1 MIENVIAIIAAS
13 GGIILMIGSLVL
25 LYQGRITLQAIH
37 EKVQDG
43 KEPTDGTGGDAL
55 AVEIGRI
62 KIKSQYPTI
71 ALFLVAV
78 GCFWLALQYGK
89 GQRRMVSGILTDP
102 DAKDYTVA
110 YTGVMGIV
118 YPDNSGQFEQE
129 VPEDVHLVVLEI
141 AKGGEEPQKF
151 PLYPSREKEWPVKFE
166 LKASNSPSATPGPKL
181 EVNPAQVAEVS
192 KALPPLKAQ

>member
-1 MIENVIAIIAAS
+1 
-13 GGIILMIGSLVL
+13 MIGSLVL

-37 EKVQDG
+37 EKVQEG
-43 KEPTDGTGGDAL
+43 KEPPDGTGGDAL

-89 GQRRMVSGILTDP
+89 SQRRIVSGILIDP

-110 YTGVMGIV
+110 YTGAMGVV
-118 YPDNSGQFEQE
+118 YPDNEGQFEQE
-129 VPEDVHLVVLEI
+129 VPEDVQLVVLEI

-151 PLYPSREKEWPVKFE
+151 PLYPSREKTWPVKVE
-166 LKASNSPSATPGPKL
+166 LKASTVPSATPAPKL
-181 EVNPAQVAEVS
+181 EVNPAQVAEVP

>member
-37 EKVQDG
+37 DKVQEG

-71 ALFLVAV
+71 ALFLVAI

-110 YTGVMGIV
+110 YTGVMGVV
-118 YPDNSGQFEQE
+118 YPDDTGQFEQE

-151 PLYPSREKEWPVKFE
+151 PVYPSKEKEWPVKFE
-166 LKASNSPSATPGPKL
+166 LKASTSPSATPRPKL
-181 EVNPAQVAEVS
+181 EVNPAQVAEVG

>member
-1 MIENVIAIIAAS
+1 MIENIIAIIAAS
-13 GGIILMIGSLVL
+13 GGIILMIGSLAL

-37 EKVQDG
+37 EKAQEG
-43 KEPTDGTGGDAL
+43 KEPTDVTGGDAL
-55 AVEIGRI
+55 AVEIGQI

-110 YTGVMGIV
+110 YTGVMGV
-118 YPDNSGQFEQE
+118 AYPDNTGQFEQE

-141 AKGGEEPQKF
+141 AKGGKEPQKF
-151 PLYPSREKEWPVKFE
+151 PLYPSKEKEWPVKFE
-166 LKASNSPSATPGPKL
+166 LKAPTDPSATPAAKL
-181 EVNPAQVAEVS
+181 EVNPAQVAEVG

>member
-1 MIENVIAIIAAS
+1 
-13 GGIILMIGSLVL
+13 MIGSLAL

-37 EKVQDG
+37 EKAQAG
-43 KEPTDGTGGDAL
+43 KEPTDVTGGDAL
-55 AVEIGRI
+55 AVEIGQI

-110 YTGVMGIV
+110 YTGVMGV
-118 YPDNSGQFEQE
+118 AYPDNTGQFEQE

-141 AKGGEEPQKF
+141 AKGGKEPQKF
-151 PLYPSREKEWPVKFE
+151 PLYPSKEKEWPVKFE
-166 LKASNSPSATPGPKL
+166 LKAPTGPSATPAAKL
-181 EVNPAQVAEVS
+181 EVNPAQVAEVG

>member
-37 EKVQDG
+37 EKVQEG
-43 KEPTDGTGGDAL
+43 KEPTDVTGGDAL
-55 AVEIGRI
+55 AVEIGQI

-102 DAKDYTVA
+102 DAKEFTVA
-110 YTGVMGIV
+110 YMGVILFV
-118 YPDNSGQFEQE
+118 YPDDTVQF
-129 VPEDVHLVVLEI
+129 
-141 AKGGEEPQKF
+141 A
-151 PLYPSREKEWPVKFE
+151 
-166 LKASNSPSATPGPKL
+166 
-181 EVNPAQVAEVS
+181 
-192 KALPPLKAQ
+192 

>member
-1 MIENVIAIIAAS
+1 MIENIIAIIAAS

-37 EKVQDG
+37 EKVQEG
-43 KEPTDGTGGDAL
+43 KEPTDVTGGDAL
-55 AVEIGRI
+55 AVEIGQI

-110 YTGVMGIV
+110 YTGVMGV
-118 YPDNSGQFEQE
+118 AYPDITGQFEQE

-141 AKGGEEPQKF
+141 AKGGKEPQKF
-151 PLYPSREKEWPVKFE
+151 PLYPSKEKEWPVKFE
-166 LKASNSPSATPGPKL
+166 LKAPTGPSATPAAKL
-181 EVNPAQVAEVS
+181 EVNPAQVAEVG
-192 KALPPLKAQ
+192 KALPPLQAQ

>member
-1 MIENVIAIIAAS
+1 MIENIIAIIAAS
-13 GGIILMIGSLVL
+13 GGIILMIGSLAL

-37 EKVQDG
+37 EKAQAG
-43 KEPTDGTGGDAL
+43 KEPTDVTGGDAL
-55 AVEIGRI
+55 AVEIGQI

-89 GQRRMVSGILTDP
+89 GQRRMVSGILADP

-110 YTGVMGIV
+110 YTGVMGV
-118 YPDNSGQFEQE
+118 AYPDNTGQFEQE

-141 AKGGEEPQKF
+141 AKGGKEPQKF
-151 PLYPSREKEWPVKFE
+151 PLYPSKEKEWPVKFE
-166 LKASNSPSATPGPKL
+166 LKAPTGPSATPAAKL
-181 EVNPAQVAEVS
+181 EVNPAQVAEVG

>member
-1 MIENVIAIIAAS
+1 MIENIIAIIAAS

-37 EKVQDG
+37 DKVQEG
-43 KEPTDGTGGDAL
+43 KEPADGTSGDAL
-55 AVEIGRI
+55 AVEIGQI

-110 YTGVMGIV
+110 YTGVMGVV
-118 YPDNSGQFEQE
+118 YPDDTGQFEQE

-141 AKGGEEPQKF
+141 AKGGKEPQKF
-151 PLYPSREKEWPVKFE
+151 PLYPSKEKEWPVKFE
-166 LKASNSPSATPGPKL
+166 LKAPTGPSATPAAKL
-181 EVNPAQVAEVS
+181 EVNPAQVAEVG

>member
-1 MIENVIAIIAAS
+1 MIENIIAIIAAS

-37 EKVQDG
+37 EKVQEG
-43 KEPTDGTGGDAL
+43 KEPADGTGGDAL
-55 AVEIGRI
+55 AVEIGQI

-110 YTGVMGIV
+110 YTGVMGV
-118 YPDNSGQFEQE
+118 AYPDNTGQFEQE

-141 AKGGEEPQKF
+141 AKGGKEPQKF
-151 PLYPSREKEWPVKFE
+151 PLYPSKEKEWPVKFE
-166 LKASNSPSATPGPKL
+166 LKAPTGPSATPAAKL
-181 EVNPAQVAEVS
+181 EVNPAQVAEVG